1 MEKIYIITRI
11 NRFDKRF
18 IKAYKNIQSAIEERN
33 KILTQYPM
41 GNYII
46 EEIELSE

>member
-1 MEKIYIITRI
+1 MEKIYVITRI

-18 IKAYKNIQSAIEERN
+18 IKGFKSIQSAIEERN

-41 GNYII
+41 GNYLI
-46 EEIELSE
+46 EEIEVEE

>member
-1 MEKIYIITRI
+1 MEKIYVITRI

-18 IKAYKNIQSAIEERN
+18 IKAFRNMQSAIEERN
-33 KILTQYPM
+33 KILAQYPM

-46 EEIELSE
+46 EEIELAN